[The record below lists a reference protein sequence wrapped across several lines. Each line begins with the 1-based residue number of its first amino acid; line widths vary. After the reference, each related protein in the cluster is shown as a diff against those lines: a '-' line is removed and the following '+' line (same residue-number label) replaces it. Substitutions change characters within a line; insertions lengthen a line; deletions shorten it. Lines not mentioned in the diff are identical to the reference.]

1 MARVSRRVFL
11 AGAAVVAACGAVGAE
26 LWRRTLP
33 GPAGEQWRSAWAVLV
48 PAVLGSQVVEA
59 ASSREVVQTCLA
71 RIDQFVGSLPKR
83 KQSELRTLVYLGD
96 LPVARQLLLGMPVG
110 WSALTPE
117 AASALLDRWSKGAD
131 LRLRLAAKSLR
142 SIVRVSWYSQP
153 ATWPAIGYP
162 GPPQIG

>member
-1 MARVSRRVFL
+1 MEKVSRRVLL

-33 GPAGEQWRSAWAVLV
+33 GPAGEQWRSAWAVIV
-48 PAVLGSQVVEA
+48 PAVLGPQVVDA
-59 ASSREVVQTCLA
+59 ASQNLVQVCLA

-96 LPVARQLLLGMPVG
+96 LPVARRVLLGMPAG
-110 WSALTPE
+110 WSALSPE
-117 AASALLDRWSKGAD
+117 AASALLDGWSKGTD

-142 SIVRVSWYSQP
+142 SIVRLSWYSQA
-153 ATWPAIGYP
+153 ATWPAIAYP
-162 GPPQIG
+162 GPPDIG